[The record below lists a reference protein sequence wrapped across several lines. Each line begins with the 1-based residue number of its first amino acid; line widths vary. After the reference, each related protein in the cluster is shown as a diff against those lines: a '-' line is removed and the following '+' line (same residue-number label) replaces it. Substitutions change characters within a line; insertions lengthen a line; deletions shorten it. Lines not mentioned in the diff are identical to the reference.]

1 MRGPVAQLVRAP
13 SLYLGGRRFE
23 SSPAHRRMSLKKED
37 KLVSN
42 LSSPL
47 AKEWRMGGDFKD
59 EVNAGVSVEGD
70 LEIGRKGHPVTVTIE
85 DEVSGEVL
93 EVNHVES
100 AFLVIEDRRRNTSG
114 WLAIAI
120 GEVKTLGKVLGFL
133 AGATLDNLKEMVKK
147 QD

>member
-1 MRGPVAQLVRAP
+1 
-13 SLYLGGRRFE
+13 
-23 SSPAHRRMSLKKED
+23 MSFKKED

-42 LSSPL
+42 LNSPL
-47 AKEWRMGGDFKD
+47 AEEWRVGGGFKD

-93 EVNHVES
+93 EVNHVGS
-100 AFLVIEDRRRNTSG
+100 AFLVIEDKRRNTSG
-114 WLAIAI
+114 WLAVAI

>member
-1 MRGPVAQLVRAP
+1 
-13 SLYLGGRRFE
+13 
-23 SSPAHRRMSLKKED
+23 MSLKKED

-47 AKEWRMGGDFKD
+47 AKKWEIKDVLGDD
-59 EVNAGVSVEGD
+59 INLGVSVEGD
-70 LEIGRKGHPVTVTIE
+70 LEIGRRGHPVTVTIE

-100 AFLVIEDRRRNTSG
+100 AFLVIEDKRKSTSG

-133 AGATLDNLKEMVKK
+133 AKATLKNLKDMVGK
-147 QD
+147 

>member
-1 MRGPVAQLVRAP
+1 MN
-13 SLYLGGRRFE
+13 
-23 SSPAHRRMSLKKED
+23 LKKED

-42 LSSPL
+42 SSSPL
-47 AKEWRMGGDFKD
+47 AEEWKVKSGFKD
-59 EVNAGVSVEGD
+59 EMNAGVSVEGD

-93 EVNHVES
+93 EMNHVES
-100 AFLVIEDRRRNTSG
+100 AFLVIEDKRRSTSG
-114 WLAIAI
+114 WLAVAI
-120 GEVKTLGKVLGFL
+120 GEVKTLGKVLSFL